1 MADPGFAPPSGAAR
15 PPPLPPATGGKQAE
29 AGSGRRGTRPVL
41 WAALYVVASLIWLLW
56 GDPLATAWLGA
67 ALVLP
72 VPPWLTHTL
81 FVAASGAFFYWL
93 LKLHART
100 LQRAAQAQDIR
111 LVECIEQITDA
122 VFVKDRQGRYLALNS
137 TGARQIGRPLA
148 ECLGRDDTE
157 LFPAAVARQLMDDDR
172 QVMASGAMLELRAHG
187 RPRSR

>member
-29 AGSGRRGTRPVL
+29 AESRRRGARPVL

-67 ALVLP
+67 ALVPP
-72 VPPWLTHTL
+72 VPQWLTHTL

-93 LKLHART
+93 LNLHART

-122 VFVKDRQGRYLALNS
+122 V
-137 TGARQIGRPLA
+137 
-148 ECLGRDDTE
+148 LGRTGRDATSRSTR
-157 LFPAAVARQLMDDDR
+157 PARAR
-172 QVMASGAMLELRAHG
+172 SGAPWPSAWAG
-187 RPRSR
+187 TIPNCFPPPSPAS